1 MRKNYGMFRGILIE
15 QSSWDNDPCSRQ
27 FTMQDS
33 DGNVTDFIITPET
46 YVIGGNQSRNGATV
60 TAYYDMDAPAPAIY
74 PPRLNA
80 EIIVVEQRGLQVKV
94 DWFGWNLVS
103 SDRSLKIN
111 PSAETVIM
119 TQNGLP
125 YSGSLARKNLIVFYS
140 ASTRSI
146 PAQTTPEEIIVLCD

>member
-1 MRKNYGMFRGILIE
+1 M
-15 QSSWDNDPCSRQ
+15 
-27 FTMQDS
+27 
-33 DGNVTDFIITPET
+33 
-46 YVIGGNQSRNGATV
+46 
-60 TAYYDMDAPAPAIY
+60 
-74 PPRLNA
+74 
-80 EIIVVEQRGLQVKV
+80 VEQRGLQVKV